1 MSACRIDETQR
12 ELPPN
17 GPDRT
22 PVDVE
27 PPRSTVGSVF
37 EDSDRTRRARAE
49 EVLPESEE
57 HFRMLADAAPVMIW
71 MSGVD
76 KLCNFFNKPW
86 LDFTGRSWNKN

>member
-17 GPDRT
+17 GSDRT
-22 PVDVE
+22 TVDAE
-27 PPRSTVGSVF
+27 PPRSTVGGVF